1 MGFIFKDLGDD
12 QQEAMMDTMYVGQT
26 WQFRYLKVKY
36 LVITIVAVTIAV
48 ITTASIDYLINKST
62 DYSGI
67 IGWLLS

>member
-1 MGFIFKDLGDD
+1 MGFIFKDLIDD

-36 LVITIVAVTIAV
+36 LIITIVSVTIAV
-48 ITTASIDYLINKST
+48 IATASTDYLINKST
-62 DYSGI
+62 DYNGI

>member
-36 LVITIVAVTIAV
+36 LVLTIVAVTIAV
-48 ITTASIDYLINKST
+48 MTTASIDYLIGKST
-62 DYSGI
+62 DYNGI

>member
-36 LVITIVAVTIAV
+36 LVLTIVAVTIAV
-48 ITTASIDYLINKST
+48 ATTASIDYLIGKSS
-62 DYSGI
+62 DYNGI

>member
-1 MGFIFKDLGDD
+1 MGFIFKDLIDD

-36 LVITIVAVTIAV
+36 LIITIVSVTIAV
-48 ITTASIDYLINKST
+48 ITTASTDYLINKST

>member
-1 MGFIFKDLGDD
+1 MGFIFKDLIDD

-36 LVITIVAVTIAV
+36 LIITIVSVTIAV
-48 ITTASIDYLINKST
+48 IATASTDYLINKST